1 MIVNCGIE
9 VYGSFEVIQS
19 SHDESEAPVAKV
31 SAKATEKK
39 TNNANS
45 GQKKKKN
52 SNSVTHGHCGYSEN
66 EFDFESINNFMVLS
80 RERTTALLISGRL
93 ILTDKK
99 PNQLNNASTADFP
112 VGYQKPTVVTVIIGK
127 AATDMIVVRQIVQ
140 QNQYYK
146 DVTAVVFMCSMFD
159 ERKGIYLYCKQSSL
173 YLGTLNSGNLKDW
186 KYIGSS

>member
-19 SHDESEAPVAKV
+19 SDDESEAPVAKV

-45 GQKKKKN
+45 GQKKKKKN

-93 ILTDKK
+93 ILTDK
-99 PNQLNNASTADFP
+99 NRIN
-112 VGYQKPTVVTVIIGK
+112 
-127 AATDMIVVRQIVQ
+127 
-140 QNQYYK
+140 
-146 DVTAVVFMCSMFD
+146 
-159 ERKGIYLYCKQSSL
+159 
-173 YLGTLNSGNLKDW
+173 
-186 KYIGSS
+186 

>member
-19 SHDESEAPVAKV
+19 SDDESEAPVAKV

-45 GQKKKKN
+45 GQKKKKKKN

-93 ILTDKK
+93 ILTDK
-99 PNQLNNASTADFP
+99 NRIN
-112 VGYQKPTVVTVIIGK
+112 
-127 AATDMIVVRQIVQ
+127 
-140 QNQYYK
+140 
-146 DVTAVVFMCSMFD
+146 
-159 ERKGIYLYCKQSSL
+159 
-173 YLGTLNSGNLKDW
+173 
-186 KYIGSS
+186 